1 MHEKKLHG
9 VTVSKKQRKDK
20 GKSKNELYLYMLLLF
35 KLSLLHKNL
44 DDAVDMAD
52 GARRL
57 NQQSMNFPFT
67 TLQTKRSMLLALS
80 I

>member
-20 GKSKNELYLYMLLLF
+20 GKSKNELYRYMLLLI

-57 NQQSMNFPFT
+57 NHQSMNFPFT